1 MNKKQNIIGKVKAL
15 LSKTVENGC
24 SEAEALNAAEK
35 VGQLMRDYDLSI
47 TEVEFNKGEFVT
59 GEFLTKSS
67 VQGHI
72 HNIVYAIALF
82 TDTKSWFTRKPVIKY
97 SFFGSESDVRVA
109 EFMCQFFLDTIETE
123 IKLFKKSNTYKE
135 ESLTMPGKTL
145 TTSFKHG
152 ICSRLGKRLVEM
164 KDASKEKTNNE
175 VGIVLFSKTAIV
187 ETKFKQLAL
196 RLKTSTSRTTTGSS
210 SAFASGYVAGGKV
223 SITTGKSVKSNQKQL
238 S

>member
-1 MNKKQNIIGKVKAL
+1 MIDG
-15 LSKTVENGC
+15 VEYR
-24 SEAEALNAAEK
+24 K
-35 VGQLMRDYDLSI
+35 VGFYFLGPRITQLIYQLILPFKAFIKHDI
-47 TEVEFNKGEFVT
+47 WVESFTPPFST
-59 GEFLTKSS
+59 AFLP
-67 VQGHI
+67 I
-72 HNIVYAIALF
+72 
-82 TDTKSWFTRKPVIKY
+82 FTRKPVIKY